1 MLGRVAIA
9 QKNTRPLLVA
19 LVRQEW
25 SLRCNLRGPSHRKQ
39 SFNVNS
45 ISGLVVEYIVAI
57 DVARVRYPADAQV
70 KLARLVREVTEPR
83 GGRVCDHCG
92 HDRDTLGRREGDP
105 KCPRCWGPR
114 CPACGAALRRV
125 ACCGPTGDT
134 QRSSAGLVVTI

>member
-1 MLGRVAIA
+1 ML
-9 QKNTRPLLVA
+9 L
-19 LVRQEW
+19 
-25 SLRCNLRGPSHRKQ
+25 HR
-39 SFNVNS
+39 

-57 DVARVRYPADAQV
+57 DVTRVRFPADAQV
-70 KLARLVREVTEPR
+70 KLARLVREVTEPT

-125 ACCGPTGDT
+125 ACCGLTGDT
-134 QRSSAGLVVTI
+134 QRSSDGLGVTM